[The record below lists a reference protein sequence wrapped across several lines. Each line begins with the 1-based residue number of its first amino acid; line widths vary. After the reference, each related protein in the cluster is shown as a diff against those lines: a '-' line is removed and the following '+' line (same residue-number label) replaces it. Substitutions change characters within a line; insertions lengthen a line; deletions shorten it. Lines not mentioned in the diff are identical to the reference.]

1 MHLTLHKIEVWVDRL
16 IPYSL
21 FALLLIIG
29 VEFYYHDTAEKYH
42 TLISIA
48 DTAIITLF
56 IIDLIFKYKRVH
68 NIPLFFRKYWLEII
82 AVMPIALMIRA
93 FEFVIPIQRLDVA
106 SDVAHGAIEA
116 GAKWGILVRE
126 VEATGQASRYVL
138 SARYLTLLA
147 RMPRLIQALIFYEK
161 PTGRHHP
168 NDWNFVPH
176 GKASRL

>member
-1 MHLTLHKIEVWVDRL
+1 MHIHLHKIEVWVDRL

-29 VEFYYHDTAEKYH
+29 IEFYYHETAEKYH
-42 TLISIA
+42 TIIGIA
-48 DTAIITLF
+48 DSIIVATF
-56 IIDLIFKYKRVH
+56 IVDLIFKYKRVH

-82 AVMPIALMIRA
+82 AVMPIAFFIRA
-93 FEFVIPIQRLDVA
+93 FEFAIPLQRIDVA

-147 RMPRLIQALIFYEK
+147 RMPRLLQAIIFYER
-161 PTGRHHP
+161 PTGNHHP
-168 NDWNFVPH
+168 HDKEFAAQKRP
-176 GKASRL
+176 ARL